1 MSYRRHRL
9 PPGVFGSTSIPVG
22 ESRCLA
28 RCGMVAPPLDRSVGA
43 RPNCAPQPTLTRAVM
58 NARTE
63 LLKMGLLA
71 GLSTLAI
78 SCGGGSSKPLT
89 EDDFC
94 VQKSTKECEIA
105 DTCSVTAT
113 DCQTARKKVCK
124 DWVAAIKTA
133 DPQRVFRPENVA
145 ACVNKTA
152 DVYRQ
157 STIKPSDVATLDD
170 L

>member
-1 MSYRRHRL
+1 
-9 PPGVFGSTSIPVG
+9 
-22 ESRCLA
+22 
-28 RCGMVAPPLDRSVGA
+28 
-43 RPNCAPQPTLTRAVM
+43 M

-113 DCQTARKKVCK
+113 DCQTARKKVSSSSNSSSLLPKRHPAVVCLSP
-124 DWVAAIKTA
+124 V
-133 DPQRVFRPENVA
+133 PEE
-145 ACVNKTA
+145 
-152 DVYRQ
+152 
-157 STIKPSDVATLDD
+157 
-170 L
+170 

>member
-1 MSYRRHRL
+1 
-9 PPGVFGSTSIPVG
+9 
-22 ESRCLA
+22 
-28 RCGMVAPPLDRSVGA
+28 MVAPPLDRSVGA

-94 VQKSTKECEIA
+94 VQRAEKECLVA
-105 DTCSVTAT
+105 GTDKCSFTVDTCKA
-113 DCQTARKKVCK
+113 ARKLLCMMQVS
-124 DWVAAIKTA
+124 A
-133 DPQRVFRPENVA
+133 
-145 ACVNKTA
+145 
-152 DVYRQ
+152 
-157 STIKPSDVATLDD
+157 
-170 L
+170 